1 MNKLI
6 SRYKTPLFT
15 ISFWFIASLVL
26 LAERYQI
33 AQHHLNVAYTRHVY
47 LWLIGTLVSFA
58 MISVFK
64 SELLKAAFNR
74 PIWQILVS
82 CLAAIITAL
91 LLNPMLYLM
100 AGHDLQNVLLEI
112 LSTGTLHFFLFY
124 WLWSVFFLK
133 WSSGS
138 KSLTETKKLSQENT
152 LKSPDNQVFNV
163 EKMGEKR
170 LLKDFDICYIK
181 ASGDYVELITEN
193 NSYIIKNTLKK
204 IENQLNNTHF
214 KRVHR
219 STIVNCNKIKRVVP
233 KQGGA
238 FEITLNG
245 DHVILS
251 SRSYKIV
258 VESVYPTA

>member
-1 MNKLI
+1 MLNVENSLRPENFPRESSHTILSKNQINIFPKNPRKKFLLHVTTNLK
-6 SRYKTPLFT
+6 RNHNFKTTLFT

-33 AQHHLNVAYTRHVY
+33 AQHNLNVAYNRHVY

-124 WLWSVFFLK
+124 
-133 WSSGS
+133 
-138 KSLTETKKLSQENT
+138 
-152 LKSPDNQVFNV
+152 
-163 EKMGEKR
+163 
-170 LLKDFDICYIK
+170 
-181 ASGDYVELITEN
+181 
-193 NSYIIKNTLKK
+193 
-204 IENQLNNTHF
+204 
-214 KRVHR
+214 
-219 STIVNCNKIKRVVP
+219 
-233 KQGGA
+233 
-238 FEITLNG
+238 
-245 DHVILS
+245 
-251 SRSYKIV
+251 
-258 VESVYPTA
+258 

>member
-6 SRYKTPLFT
+6 TRYKTPLFT
-15 ISFWFIASLVL
+15 ISFWLIASLVL

-58 MISVFK
+58 MLSVFS
-64 SELLKAAFNR
+64 SELWKVAFNR
-74 PIWQILVS
+74 SIWQILVS

-100 AGHDLQNVLLEI
+100 AGHDLQNVLVEV
-112 LSTGTLHFFLFY
+112 LSTGTLYFFLFY
-124 WLWSVFFLK
+124 WLWSVLYLK
-133 WSSGS
+133 WSSS
-138 KSLTETKKLSQENT
+138 PKSVVATKNLSQENT

-163 EKMGEKR
+163 DKMGEKR

-181 ASGDYVELITEN
+181 ANGDYVELITEN

-204 IENQLNNTHF
+204 IEKQLNNTYF

-219 STIVNCNKIKRVVP
+219 STIVNCNKIKRVVA

-238 FEITLNG
+238 FEMTLNG
-245 DHVILS
+245 NHVILS
-251 SRSYKIV
+251 SRSYKMV
-258 VESVYPTA
+258 VEGLYPTA